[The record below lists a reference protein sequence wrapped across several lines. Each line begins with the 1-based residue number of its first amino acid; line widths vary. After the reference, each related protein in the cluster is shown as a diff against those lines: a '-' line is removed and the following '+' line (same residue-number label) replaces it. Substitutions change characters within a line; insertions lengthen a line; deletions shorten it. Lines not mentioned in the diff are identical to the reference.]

1 MIIMAAENDWI
12 DAPGCLCIYFNEA
25 SAYCFQGE
33 ICCGIGFWNWN
44 AGDIDNDGNTEL
56 MIEVLNGGR
65 ESVILKYRNETFEEM
80 NLPKEMGEKY
90 YWGINVC
97 AEINYKES
105 TYSASGD
112 FVEEIKNKNFFEKD
126 ETRSSVIAHNSRGF
140 YQYRCI
146 EYQGKNALQCSE
158 YLYGDMGIA
167 DGVANAEF
175 ILTWDEKGK
184 CSVAEWWLEIF

>member
-25 SAYCFQGE
+25 SAYCYQGE

-65 ESVILKYRNETFEEM
+65 ETVILKYRNETFEEM

-112 FVEEIKNKNFFEKD
+112 FVELKIKIFLKKMRPEAVLLL
-126 ETRSSVIAHNSRGF
+126 TTA
-140 YQYRCI
+140 
-146 EYQGKNALQCSE
+146 
-158 YLYGDMGIA
+158 GD
-167 DGVANAEF
+167 F
-175 ILTWDEKGK
+175 INTD
-184 CSVAEWWLEIF
+184 V